1 MDCLKVLEI
10 KKSKN
15 RIDYQYECEGSW
27 NNLLN
32 LDERLFLEMEED
44 IENVPDSIA
53 VIPLLVN
60 ILPIAWVYNL
70 KIKVDAIDRN
80 FFENLDKIKLGYI
93 NMYPQFSFLGKL
105 EYDKIED
112 NKYDATN
119 CGTLFSGG
127 VDAYNTLLNHI
138 DEKPELLTVWGADIK
153 LDDVKGWERVK
164 NNNQQ
169 ASQKFNLKWF
179 YVKSNFRTFI
189 DINVLSKMV
198 SSKIDGEWWHEFQHG
213 IGILGLFAPLA
224 FNHHYGNLYIA
235 SSMYKGMNI
244 KYTCASDP
252 TIDNNLKF
260 ACCNVFH
267 DAFETNR
274 QEKVKNICNYVK
286 NNNID
291 DLKLRVCWQSSGGDN
306 CSECEKCYRTILEIL
321 VLGYDP
327 NKLGFA
333 FSSEKRKVM
342 MERLPKM
349 DAVKENSYDFY
360 RLAQNELLNNYSFD
374 ETPEDLKW
382 LRDYKFKGKPNK
394 FRKFLKKVKRKL
406 KSILEKI

>member
-1 MDCLKVLEI
+1 
-10 KKSKN
+10 
-15 RIDYQYECEGSW
+15 
-27 NNLLN
+27 
-32 LDERLFLEMEED
+32 
-44 IENVPDSIA
+44 
-53 VIPLLVN
+53 
-60 ILPIAWVYNL
+60 
-70 KIKVDAIDRN
+70 
-80 FFENLDKIKLGYI
+80 
-93 NMYPQFSFLGKL
+93 
-105 EYDKIED
+105 
-112 NKYDATN
+112 
-119 CGTLFSGG
+119 
-127 VDAYNTLLNHI
+127 
-138 DEKPELLTVWGADIK
+138 
-153 LDDVKGWERVK
+153 
-164 NNNQQ
+164 
-169 ASQKFNLKWF
+169 
-179 YVKSNFRTFI
+179 
-189 DINVLSKMV
+189 
-198 SSKIDGEWWHEFQHG
+198 
-213 IGILGLFAPLA
+213 
-224 FNHHYGNLYIA
+224 
-235 SSMYKGMNI
+235 MYKGMNI